1 MRLCG
6 GAFARIFQNLDD
18 CDKLSLRLG
27 TNVASRILLVG
38 ISPMYRLRK
47 NADSANNIYDKH
59 KQTAKR

>member
-27 TNVASRILLVG
+27 TNVAF
-38 ISPMYRLRK
+38 MDTTDW
-47 NADSANNIYDKH
+47 NFADVQAQ
-59 KQTAKR
+59 KQR